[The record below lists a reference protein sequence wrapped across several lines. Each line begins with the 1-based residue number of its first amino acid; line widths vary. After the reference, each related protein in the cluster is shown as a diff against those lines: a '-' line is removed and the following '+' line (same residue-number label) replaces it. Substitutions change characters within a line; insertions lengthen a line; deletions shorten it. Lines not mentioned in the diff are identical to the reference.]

1 MNTLNTLSTLS
12 PSVIVHL
19 FAALAALVLG
29 PFALWARLGARQR
42 PRLHRAFGYAWVTLM
57 LATALSALF
66 IRDYLMPNLAGYTWI
81 HLFVPA
87 TLLGLFSAFR
97 YLAQGNFAAHRKAMV
112 GTYVGACIIAGIF
125 TLLPGRYLGNLFWSR
140 WLGLI

>member
-1 MNTLNTLSTLS
+1 MNTLHTLS

-19 FAALAALVLG
+19 FAASAALALG

-57 LATALSALF
+57 LATAVSALF
-66 IRDYLMPNLAGYTWI
+66 IRDYLVPNLAGYTWI

-87 TLLGLFSAFR
+87 TFFGLFGAFR
-97 YLAQGNFAAHRKAMV
+97 CLAQGNVNAHRKAMIGV
-112 GTYVGACIIAGIF
+112 YFGACVVAGGF
-125 TLLPGRYLGNLFWSR
+125 TLLPSRYLGNLLWSQ
-140 WLGLI
+140 WLG